1 MTKEYAEFLKSKD
14 ESVKPSG
21 FDVSLDE
28 INKNAFEFQKHLIAW
43 ACKKGKAALL
53 TGCGTGKT
61 LMLLEWSRLVAE
73 KSGGRVL
80 ISSPLSVVRQTV
92 KEATKFGVGN
102 VTSCRSMDDVTDGI
116 NITNYEMMEHFELSH
131 FTGVVLDESSIL
143 KGYNS
148 ATTEFMIRNMQSV
161 PYRLLCTATICPNDY
176 SEIGTSCAALGIMS
190 RSEMLATYFVH
201 DSGKTSEWR
210 LKNAGKTRFWEWMAT
225 WAMYF
230 ENPKELGYN
239 VNGYDLPR
247 LNIHT
252 IVTKSELR
260 DYEMFARVAE
270 TLEERREARKE
281 SMEERTDRA
290 ADMANDS
297 DDTWLMWV
305 DYNDE
310 STMLH
315 KKTRESVEI
324 KGSDLPEVKADASL
338 NFADGKIHALI
349 SKSSIF
355 GFGSNFQSTHNM
367 IFCGLSDSYERFYQA
382 VRRCWRFG
390 QTKDVDVYIILSER
404 EMSVLENIQRKQR
417 QMDEM
422 QKQMTSL
429 MRDVM
434 LSEIQHTTRIV
445 NHYEPKERMEMPSW
459 I

>member
-1 MTKEYAEFLKSKD
+1 
-14 ESVKPSG
+14 
-21 FDVSLDE
+21 
-28 INKNAFEFQKHLIAW
+28 
-43 ACKKGKAALL
+43 
-53 TGCGTGKT
+53 
-61 LMLLEWSRLVAE
+61 
-73 KSGGRVL
+73 
-80 ISSPLSVVRQTV
+80 
-92 KEATKFGVGN
+92 
-102 VTSCRSMDDVTDGI
+102 
-116 NITNYEMMEHFELSH
+116 
-131 FTGVVLDESSIL
+131 
-143 KGYNS
+143 
-148 ATTEFMIRNMQSV
+148 
-161 PYRLLCTATICPNDY
+161 
-176 SEIGTSCAALGIMS
+176 
-190 RSEMLATYFVH
+190 
-201 DSGKTSEWR
+201 
-210 LKNAGKTRFWEWMAT
+210 
-225 WAMYF
+225 
-230 ENPKELGYN
+230 
-239 VNGYDLPR
+239 
-247 LNIHT
+247 
-252 IVTKSELR
+252 
-260 DYEMFARVAE
+260 
-270 TLEERREARKE
+270 
-281 SMEERTDRA
+281 MEERTDRA

-445 NHYEPKERMEMPSW
+445 DHYEPKERMEMPSW